1 MKYISPAQ
9 QSDNARQ
16 VHPSQRQHFVTPVN
30 APLYVVTA
38 ITNPHRYYARYKLY
52 QAFAK
57 MVADAGAILIT
68 VECAL
73 RDRHFEVTDPANP
86 NHLQLRSPD
95 ILWLKENLINLGIRH
110 LLQLYPDAEY
120 IAWIDA
126 DVQFTRPDWA
136 TETIHQLQISKVV
149 QMWSV
154 ALDLAPDSNNN
165 DATYQAPISQ
175 VQSLLQS
182 YARDRNILDT
192 PDTVNDAYGLGGKRK
207 GYQRHPGYAWAAR
220 RSALADLGGL
230 GDIGI
235 LGAADRHMAY
245 ALLGHVE
252 LSLQPGLDRSYREY
266 WLAWQANAEEHIQ
279 RKVGVVPGTLLHYW
293 HGPKTNRRYVE
304 RWKVLVENKFDWRKD
319 LKRDPQGVWA
329 LAGKNW
335 KLRDDLIAY
344 FSQRAEDSSTL
355 P

>member
-1 MKYISPAQ
+1 MKYISPALQ
-9 QSDNARQ
+9 VEQARQ
-16 VHPSQRQHFVTPVN
+16 VHSSQRQHFVQPVN
-30 APLYVVTA
+30 SPLYVVTA

-52 QAFAK
+52 QAFEK

-73 RDRHFEVTDPANP
+73 RDRHFEVTSATNP
-86 NHLQLRSPD
+86 YHLQLRSPD

-110 LLQLYPDAEY
+110 LLQLHPDAEY

-126 DVQFTRPDWA
+126 DVKFTRPDWA

-149 QMWSV
+149 QMWSN
-154 ALDLAPDSNNN
+154 AIDLAPDSDNNES
-165 DATYQAPISQ
+165 AYQAPISQ
-175 VQSLLQS
+175 VQSLFQS
-182 YARDRNILDT
+182 YSRDRTIMDKPESL
-192 PDTVNDAYGLGGKRK
+192 NDAYGLSTKRGKL
-207 GYQRHPGYAWAAR
+207 YQRHPGYAWAAR

-235 LGAADRHMAY
+235 LGASDRHMAY

-252 LSLQPGLDRSYREY
+252 LSLETHMAPSYAEY
-266 WLAWQANAEEHIQ
+266 WLEWQANAEAHIQ

-293 HGPKTNRRYVE
+293 HGPKANRKYFE
-304 RWKVLVENKFDWRKD
+304 RWRILVDNQFDYRKD

-329 LAGKNW
+329 LTTKNW

-344 FSQRAEDSSTL
+344 FGQRAEDDSRL
-355 P
+355 

>member
-1 MKYISPAQ
+1 MTAQRLAGPPRCGCATGRVTGPLTFGCATGSVTGGTGQTLTISSSVQ
-9 QSDNARQ
+9 QPFSVSTTQN
-16 VHPSQRQHFVTPVN
+16 
-30 APLYVVTA
+30 
-38 ITNPHRYYARYKLY
+38 
-52 QAFAK
+52 
-57 MVADAGAILIT
+57 
-68 VECAL
+68 
-73 RDRHFEVTDPANP
+73 
-86 NHLQLRSPD
+86 
-95 ILWLKENLINLGIRH
+95 
-110 LLQLYPDAEY
+110 
-120 IAWIDA
+120 
-126 DVQFTRPDWA
+126 VQFTA
-136 TETIHQLQISKVV
+136 T
-149 QMWSV
+149 
-154 ALDLAPDSNNN
+154 DSNNN

-175 VQSLLQS
+175 VQSLFQS
-182 YARDRNILDT
+182 YSRDRSILDT

-252 LSLQPGLDRSYREY
+252 LSLNPALHPSYRKY

-293 HGPKTNRRYVE
+293 HGPKTNRRYHE
-304 RWKVLVENKFDWRKD
+304 RWKMLIDNKFDWRTD

-329 LAGKNW
+329 LSGRNW

-344 FSQRAEDSSTL
+344 FAQRAEDSSSL
-355 P
+355 